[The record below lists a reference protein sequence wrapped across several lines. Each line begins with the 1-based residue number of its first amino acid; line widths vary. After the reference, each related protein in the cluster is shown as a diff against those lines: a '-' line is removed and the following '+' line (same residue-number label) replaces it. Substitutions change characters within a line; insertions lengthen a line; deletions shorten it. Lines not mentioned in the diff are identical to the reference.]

1 MLYSSYTAVQQ
12 GISIVDRLLC
22 LLHIVQV
29 CIQIQCFS
37 VILLSNMFLLIP
49 QHFHSVNALIWGCAN
64 QKMSKK
70 ILILI
75 LKFFNIRKF

>member
-1 MLYSSYTAVQQ
+1 MLYSSSTAVQQ

-29 CIQIQCFS
+29 FIQIQCFS

-49 QHFHSVNALIWGCAN
+49 QHFHSVNALILGV
-64 QKMSKK
+64 QIKK
-70 ILILI
+70 YLKNVLILI
-75 LKFFNIRKF
+75 PNSLI